1 MSSSA
6 LVASPPLTLQT
17 LPSGRSEAWC
27 LRGYITFH
35 ALYALAEIGFM
46 REIADGPVDVYE
58 FAERT
63 GGDAAA
69 LMAVARYLDGI
80 GLFWHDS
87 VGRFYLDA
95 EVSELDLATIEMFYA
110 YDAMFRDLA
119 PLLRGS
125 RRYGVDFERD
135 ARLDVRATAAMC
147 RGFSYPALIAEIRQR
162 APRLVVDLGCGSA
175 EVLIALC
182 REDPELRGIGVDI
195 SSAAVAHARM
205 RVAEESL
212 GDRIDIVMGDITA
225 LDTVLPRA
233 VREEADLLFSAAVF
247 HEFAFDGAGPLTRV
261 LRSVHDAFP
270 RRHLLLSEA
279 LEQSDEELRRN
290 PTSVLEHHLF
300 HRLSR
305 QGIATD
311 TAWLPAFAH
320 AGYALESRVPIGKT
334 AAIFVLAPEES

>member
-6 LVASPPLTLQT
+6 LASSPPLTLQT

-35 ALYALAEIGFM
+35 ALYALTEIGFM
-46 REIADGPVDVYE
+46 REIGEGPVDVHE

-63 GGDAAA
+63 GGDTGA

-80 GLFWHDS
+80 GLFWRDAA
-87 VGRFYLDA
+87 GRFYLDA

-135 ARLDVRATAAMC
+135 ARLDIRATAAIC
-147 RGFSYPALIAEIRQR
+147 RGFSYPALIAEIRR
-162 APRLVVDLGCGSA
+162 HAPRLVVDLGCGSA

-182 REDPELRGIGVDI
+182 REDPERRGIGVDI
-195 SSAAVAHARM
+195 SPAAIAHARR

-212 GDRIDIVMGDITA
+212 DDRIEIVPGDITA
-225 LDTVLPRA
+225 PETVLPQS
-233 VREEADLLFSAAVF
+233 VRDEVDLLFSAAVF
-247 HEFAFDGAGPLTRV
+247 HEFAFNGTGALTRV
-261 LRSVHDAFP
+261 LCAVREAFP
-270 RRHLLLSEA
+270 GRHLLLSEA
-279 LEQSDEELRRN
+279 LEQSDAELRGN

-305 QGIATD
+305 QGIASD
-311 TAWLPAFAH
+311 AAWLPTFEH
-320 AGYALESRVPIGKT
+320 AGYALERRVSIGKT
-334 AAIFVLAPEES
+334 AAIFVLAPEGS